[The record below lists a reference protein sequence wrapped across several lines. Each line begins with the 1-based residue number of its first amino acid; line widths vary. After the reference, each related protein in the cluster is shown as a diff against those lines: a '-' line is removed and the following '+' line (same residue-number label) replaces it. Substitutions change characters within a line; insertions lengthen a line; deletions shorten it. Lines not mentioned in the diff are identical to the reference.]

1 MARLKQIGW
10 FIALWAL
17 SIMAVGAVSMLLR
30 FWLTK

>member
-17 SIMAVGAVSMLLR
+17 SILAVGAVSMLMR